1 MCNVKTQRP
10 VIKNGLA
17 DFNCASQFGRSTSRI
32 RIQLNYSRSDDVFVN
47 RLPAMLLQLTQRS
60 WIEDGTAVIKL
71 EGQLASIE
79 VAVSGDMRLD
89 NGVLERVERN
99 GH

>member
-1 MCNVKTQRP
+1 M
-10 VIKNGLA
+10 
-17 DFNCASQFGRSTSRI
+17 
-32 RIQLNYSRSDDVFVN
+32 FVN